1 MLAVG
6 QVRQTRSSLWIPAI
20 WPGAILFILYT
31 TTYKW
36 LLPQWFEVAEHA
48 TPVERG
54 LTQPYSQCA
63 YSHVLLLC
71 NSPSQTRQT
80 AVQHT
85 SQAFPAF
92 HFPRSTASRMFLLAV
107 FRADRFAATK
117 RYVSLVA
124 CPLTTCPLRP
134 SCFPVWGIE
143 ASSTAAAAT
152 DHRYNLSTL
161 LLIWLEPFF
170 PIASG
175 RDKTQLLLGCRWIY

>member
-1 MLAVG
+1 MNPCNGLAWAKTNNQYRKEASWVAAEVAMGLKLACWSWRDQILSRQTREWAGSRQEAKIAHSVLAVG

-20 WPGAILFILYT
+20 WSGAVLFILYT

-63 YSHVLLLC
+63 YSHALLLC

-85 SQAFPAF
+85 SKLSQPSIFP
-92 HFPRSTASRMFLLAV
+92 
-107 FRADRFAATK
+107 D
-117 RYVSLVA
+117 
-124 CPLTTCPLRP
+124 
-134 SCFPVWGIE
+134 
-143 ASSTAAAAT
+143 
-152 DHRYNLSTL
+152 
-161 LLIWLEPFF
+161 
-170 PIASG
+170 
-175 RDKTQLLLGCRWIY
+175 QLLPECFFWLFSALIDSPQQSAMFR